1 MKKGRE
7 RGEGDEKNHPA
18 WRKNLK
24 IKQTKM
30 WGRCGREKRER
41 ERIQSKFKVG
51 ERRLKCNEANKRSR
65 LKQVHISVDGVRTEK
80 G

>member
-1 MKKGRE
+1 MRVEEKVKKGRE
-7 RGEGDEKNHPA
+7 RGVEDEKNHPA

-41 ERIQSKFKVG
+41 EKEYR
-51 ERRLKCNEANKRSR
+51 ANSR
-65 LKQVHISVDGVRTEK
+65 LANGSNVMRQTRGAD
-80 G
+80 